1 MHFCL
6 GFHGS
11 EMKMTPI
18 FAAPIVKEPIT
29 KPVVETEVLTS
40 IDPGVLEDSH
50 VYVHCYFKNDLD
62 EMLIR
67 VWRSTFLIDKVSGAR
82 SELIHAENISFAPQ
96 WTIIPGKKTFSFLLI
111 FSALP
116 KDCKVFDL
124 LEDIPQSGGFFVSGI
139 KRNELD
145 VYHVDIL

>member
-1 MHFCL
+1 
-6 GFHGS
+6 
-11 EMKMTPI
+11 MKDVPLS
-18 FAAPIVKEPIT
+18 AAPIVKEPQT
-29 KPVVETEVLTS
+29 KPLVESEVLTS

-50 VYVHCYFKNDLD
+50 VYVHCYFKNELD

-67 VWRSTFLIDKVSGAR
+67 VWRSTFLIDRASGYR
-82 SELIHAENISFAPQ
+82 SELIHAENISYAPQ
-96 WTIIPGKKTFSFLLI
+96 WTIIPGKQTFSFLLI

-116 KDCKVFDL
+116 KDCKVFDM
-124 LEDIPQSGGFFVSGI
+124 LEDIPQTGGFFISGI

>member
-1 MHFCL
+1 MPVI
-6 GFHGS
+6 
-11 EMKMTPI
+11 EVPVI
-18 FAAPIVKEPIT
+18 
-29 KPVVETEVLTS
+29 KPSIATDVLTS
-40 IDPGVLEDSH
+40 IDSWTLEDQH
-50 VYVHCYFKNDLD
+50 VYVHCYFKNEIE

-67 VWRSTFLIDKVSGAR
+67 VCRSTFLADKISGSR
-82 SELIHAENISFAPQ
+82 SELVHAENISFAPQ
-96 WTIIPGKKTFSFLLI
+96 WTIIKGKRVYSFLLI

-124 LEDIPQSGGFFVSGI
+124 VEDIPQAGGFFVPNI

>member
-1 MHFCL
+1 M
-6 GFHGS
+6 
-11 EMKMTPI
+11 PVI
-18 FAAPIVKEPIT
+18 DIPIVKP
-29 KPVVETEVLTS
+29 KVETDVLTA
-40 IDPGVLEDSH
+40 IDSWTLEDQH
-50 VYVHCYFKNDLD
+50 VYVHCYYKNDLP

-67 VWRSTFLIDKVSGAR
+67 VWRSTFLVDKVSGAK
-82 SELIHAENISFAPQ
+82 SELVHAEKISLAPQ
-96 WTIIPGKKTFSFLLI
+96 WTIIRGKITFSFLLI

-124 LEDIPQSGGFFVSGI
+124 IEDIPQTGGFFVPNI

>member
-1 MHFCL
+1 MHFCP

-11 EMKMTPI
+11 EIKMTSI
-18 FAAPIVKEPIT
+18 SAARIIEEPVT
-29 KPVVETEVLTS
+29 KPLVETEVLTS
-40 IDPGVLEDSH
+40 IDPGVLEDAH
-50 VYVHCYFKNDLD
+50 VYVHCYFMNDLD

-67 VWRSTFLIDKVSGAR
+67 VWRSTFLIDKACGAR
-82 SELIHAENISFAPQ
+82 SELIHAENISYAPQ

-145 VYHVDIL
+145 VYHVDIA